1 MCDLLVFALISSML
15 QCPITCYYIVNAQTE
30 RNFTYHTIG
39 SKARQCQPRR
49 NSFSSYMGMLTTAQ
63 VWAQFS
69 HQNLYVPEKTYC
81 VQRHCSASSCHTWS
95 TWDPMKRSYAA
106 LYAKRKYIYW
116 YLRMAIS
123 LFHLRCPYMTQM
135 TFHWFTDLYS
145 CHTHTQTQHLLTS
158 CSCNT
163 CLGTAHVWCM
173 RSKAAL
179 IDTGHEAL
187 RECLKQQLNPA
198 EVHISLSL

>member
-30 RNFTYHTIG
+30 WNFTYHTIG

-63 VWAQFS
+63 VWAQLS

-95 TWDPMKRSYAA
+95 TWNPMKRSYAA
-106 LYAKRKYIYW
+106 LYAQAKVYLLVSTHGYFTFPLKVSLYDPDDITPVIPIPRPSSYW
-116 YLRMAIS
+116 L
-123 LFHLRCPYMTQM
+123 
-135 TFHWFTDLYS
+135 
-145 CHTHTQTQHLLTS
+145 
-158 CSCNT
+158 
-163 CLGTAHVWCM
+163 
-173 RSKAAL
+173 AARVTL
-179 IDTGHEAL
+179 VSAL
-187 RECLKQQLNPA
+187 PMSDACAARQRW
-198 EVHISLSL
+198 